1 MEMNREL
8 ISKTEFFLKEA
19 FDNSEF
25 LNAHPSDKEYRL
37 QHSYRVA
44 NIGKKIAER
53 EGFDVTETIIACL
66 LHDISYRETFNDFE
80 KDWKNH
86 GRNAARIARPF
97 LEDLGLESDRINDIC
112 YGIAIHVDDEADFEW
127 ERTPFAETVGDADNI
142 DRFDA
147 YRIYESLQY
156 CKFSEMSFEEKVE
169 KVNTTLEKLNNLKS
183 MKLGTKTAETIWQ
196 ERIAYYISF
205 YEKLKEQ
212 LANSTEIR

>member
-1 MEMNREL
+1 MNGQWINKAE
-8 ISKTEFFLKEA
+8 IFLKET

-44 NIGKKIAER
+44 NIGERIAEA
-53 EGFDVTETIIACL
+53 EGFDVTETVIACL
-66 LHDISYRETFNDFE
+66 LHDISYCDTFDDYE
-80 KDWKNH
+80 KTWQNH

-97 LEDLGLESDRINDIC
+97 LEGLGFSADKINDIC

-142 DRFDA
+142 DRFDV
-147 YRIYESLQY
+147 YRIYETLQY
-156 CKFSEMSFEEKVE
+156 CKFSEMTFAEKQD
-169 KVNTTLEKLNNLKS
+169 KVDSMLQRLHELMD
-183 MKLGTKTAETIWQ
+183 MKLGTKTAEAIWK
-196 ERIAYYISF
+196 ERLTFYITF

-212 LANSTEIR
+212 LANSMEIM